1 LIIDGLKNVGFALAA
16 AWFAATAWL
25 HATPPEQEIG
35 LDQFL
40 ETVGRYVREY
50 ERSFSAVVS
59 REHYVQR
66 VVSPD
71 APGARELRSEVAL
84 VAVGQAEWL
93 MFRDVYE
100 VDGRSVHDRQDR
112 LEALFLKPTAELARH
127 ARRIADE
134 SARYNLGDVT
144 RTLNTPTLPLAFL
157 RLENQNRS
165 TFQLGGRRTIDD
177 VETQE
182 LRFQEVGMPRL
193 ILTSDNAAAAGSA
206 WVAPASGTDPAS
218 AA

>member
-1 LIIDGLKNVGFALAA
+1 
-16 AWFAATAWL
+16 
-25 HATPPEQEIG
+25 
-35 LDQFL
+35 
-40 ETVGRYVREY
+40 
-50 ERSFSAVVS
+50 
-59 REHYVQR
+59 
-66 VVSPD
+66 
-71 APGARELRSEVAL
+71 VAL